1 MDIKKIVME
10 LVGKISKDDDLLDK
24 FKANAKATV
33 KKLINVDIPDDA
45 LDTVI
50 TAVKAKVLKDNI
62 SDMTDK
68 LGDLFGKDK

>member
-50 TAVKAKVLKDNI
+50 TAVKDNI